1 MGVGVG
7 AVSGYTPLFDSLTRG
22 TLCGRW
28 PDIGLWPIVLSLA
41 DKDGT
46 VDVTPLYIAGI
57 TGLPEQ
63 EVIACMERFCQPDP
77 YSRSTDHEGRRLVL
91 LDDHRTWGWRIVN
104 HGKYKEKARLMGK
117 NARDVESGKEAERK
131 RAARETGGCPPKSA
145 EVRRSP
151 PVSDPSYAD
160 ADSNTDTEKKNSRLN
175 GARVPSRHIDLVF
188 QHWQEVHGHP
198 EAKPSEKR
206 RRLISQRLK
215 EYTLEELRE
224 AISGYALS
232 PFHMGDNDNGRKYDS
247 LELILRDAKQVEQG
261 MQFARSPPTKPAGG
275 QRKTKFEQIFGSDD
289 G

>member
-1 MGVGVG
+1 M
-7 AVSGYTPLFDSLTRG
+7 SLPWFRMYAEFAKDAKVQSMDE
-22 TLCGRW
+22 TL
-28 PDIGLWPIVLSLA
+28 
-41 DKDGT
+41 
-46 VDVTPLYIAGI
+46 
-57 TGLPEQ
+57 Q
-63 EVIACMERFCQPDP
+63 
-77 YSRSTDHEGRRLVL
+77 RRLVML
-91 LDDHRTWGWRIVN
+91 FCLKCSDELELSHDELACALRISGEEMETTLEVFRRKGFMDEDDNIVN
-104 HGKYKEKARLMGK
+104 W
-117 NARDVESGKEAERK
+117 DK
-131 RAARETGGCPPKSA
+131 RQFASDNSTDR
-145 EVRRSP
+145 VRRYRERQRNGDETLQARSGNGAVTP
-151 PVSDPSYAD
+151 PDTD
-160 ADSNTDTEKKNSRLN
+160 TDTDTDIDTDTDTEKKNSRPN

-188 QHWQEVHGHP
+188 HHWQEVHGHP

>member
-1 MGVGVG
+1 MRARNVKPGFFQNEEVAELPPETRLLFVGLWLMADREGRLEDRPKRIKMQVFP
-7 AVSGYTPLFDSLTRG
+7 ADSWDVEPMLAALHDSGLIVRYEVAGNQYIEIPKFLDHQRPHHQEKESVIPPRCEVVRTKERSTSDEGTSLSALNPDSLN
-22 TLCGRW
+22 
-28 PDIGLWPIVLSLA
+28 PDSLN
-41 DKDGT
+41 
-46 VDVTPLYIAGI
+46 
-57 TGLPEQ
+57 PE
-63 EVIACMERFCQPDP
+63 
-77 YSRSTDHEGRRLVL
+77 ST
-91 LDDHRTWGWRIVN
+91 
-104 HGKYKEKARLMGK
+104 
-117 NARDVESGKEAERK
+117 
-131 RAARETGGCPPKSA
+131 
-145 EVRRSP
+145 
-151 PVSDPSYAD
+151 
-160 ADSNTDTEKKNSRLN
+160 RLN

-188 QHWQEVHGHP
+188 KHWQEVHGHP